1 MPQAKSM
8 RRVYENCISKSEIR
22 FKKTSQHGR
31 FFEDY
36 SLSTISQSV
45 TSKPAEDFGFKAD
58 TNRVP
63 IRIRIFMAIFG
74 SRNVLIHLS
83 FRKRGNLSHSS
94 SSIAALCI
102 PLTNHFCSNKSSIN
116 ASNVSFSFFVRVDIP
131 ASNDSFCLFLQ
142 AAISA
147 SLAGFGRSIIFI
159 LVNTC
164 KKYYYPIFSLSI
176 ESNLTKKFP
185 QEQSHQ
191 QQELFLIYEIRMFR
205 RVYFRI
211 FWQVRFSPL
220 YLSREL

>member
-1 MPQAKSM
+1 
-8 RRVYENCISKSEIR
+8 
-22 FKKTSQHGR
+22 
-31 FFEDY
+31 
-36 SLSTISQSV
+36 
-45 TSKPAEDFGFKAD
+45 
-58 TNRVP
+58 
-63 IRIRIFMAIFG
+63 MAIFG

-116 ASNVSFSFFVRVDIP
+116 VSNVSFSFFVRVDIP
-131 ASNDSFCLFLQ
+131 ASNVAFCLSLR

-147 SLAGFGRSIIFI
+147 SLAGFCRSIFFI
-159 LVNTC
+159 LINTC

-176 ESNLTKKFP
+176 EST
-185 QEQSHQ
+185 QSKRQYLKLLHPR
-191 QQELFLIYEIRMFR
+191 EAPYRVCVIRRFR